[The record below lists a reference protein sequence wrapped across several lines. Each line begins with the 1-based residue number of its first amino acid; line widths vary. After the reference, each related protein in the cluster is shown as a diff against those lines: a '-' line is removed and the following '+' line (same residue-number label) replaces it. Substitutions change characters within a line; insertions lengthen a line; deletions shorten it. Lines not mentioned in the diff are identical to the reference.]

1 MATSETTLLN
11 WLQNWYKTNCN
22 GDWEHTYGIKI
33 ETLDNPG
40 WSVVVDL
47 KETNLEHLT
56 REYTLIENSD
66 DDCMLFRL
74 RIQSL
79 KPRVILQSWNF
90 CCINS
95 KRLWRAIIE
104 EQKGKITSG
113 GRA

>member
-66 DDCMLFRL
+66 DDWYALSITDSRFEA
-74 RIQSL
+74 SSD
-79 KPRVILQSWNF
+79 P
-90 CCINS
+90 S
-95 KRLWRAIIE
+95 KLEFLLYKFKEIVE
-104 EQKGKITSG
+104 GNN
-113 GRA
+113 